1 MDDDF
6 FPLGG
11 LRTRVLCAAR
21 RLCDETWARGGA
33 LEHID
38 PFGRLY
44 LLRSG
49 AGLIRLRDGRTVEL
63 RPGRLVVIPA
73 HVAAFYQCA
82 GMDLTYAH
90 FTAEPLDGVEL
101 FSLLRWD
108 LSVELAEPGVEAA
121 LFDALVSAWPRRDGG
136 GFLEADGLLRQLLA
150 RFAATGGQGSGRL
163 DGILRLRPV
172 LELIERNLHRPIR
185 LAELARAARL
195 QPNYLSNLFAAQM
208 GVAPARYIVRRR
220 VEKAERLLR
229 MTRQG
234 LKEIAASLG
243 FENQFYFSRVFKN
256 SSVKSSRSRQLRAD
270 YAPLLAGRSHG
281 RKMSGFDGWLAR
293 NGITQLIRLPPCQC
307 HQLKAQMACSEQ
319 FGRHRKSLAPVAF
332 SLLSRDFQLNRP
344 WLSLVTGNFPLRAPG
359 PAMGNGKSDAFSTR
373 FSFLGEGG
381 LTISPHR

>member
-1 MDDDF
+1 MSKKLLI
-6 FPLGG
+6 PLSLALVLTLLVGG
-11 LRTRVLCAAR
+11 VA
-21 RLCDETWARGGA
+21 WAQ
-33 LEHID
+33 
-38 PFGRLY
+38 
-44 LLRSG
+44 G
-49 AGLIRLRDGRTVEL
+49 AGPKVDKAVQ
-63 RPGRLVVIPA
+63 
-73 HVAAFYQCA
+73 AAK
-82 GMDLTYAH
+82 
-90 FTAEPLDGVEL
+90 V
-101 FSLLRWD
+101 
-108 LSVELAEPGVEAA
+108 
-121 LFDALVSAWPRRDGG
+121 
-136 GFLEADGLLRQLLA
+136 
-150 RFAATGGQGSGRL
+150 TGAVG
-163 DGILRLRPV
+163 
-172 LELIERNLHRPIR
+172 
-185 LAELARAARL
+185 AARL
-195 QPNYLSNLFAAQM
+195 PAGFGDWATFDAVAGALKLTPAQLFEQLHN
-208 GVAPARYIVRRR
+208 
-220 VEKAERLLR
+220 KK
-229 MTRQG
+229 T